1 MQYIIKVFF
10 IEKQVRPAY
19 PRGAEKQFNMPEN
32 QNNPPEETRADP
44 AGKSEVAQ
52 TPPSVETT
60 ESSASAP
67 ASGGL
72 KPKLKKLWGYVN
84 AFLEYVDEEAP
95 PKPRDPNVPES
106 KLKKGW
112 RRFNAFLDAL
122 EAEEPAPRQPAEEKT
137 FRESVRDFKSR
148 WYDDES
154 RRKMLR
160 KAGSVCWTL
169 FFLGMIVIFF
179 FVLTVY
185 GTVRALDYIDAN
197 RVLLYPSDE
206 VMRFVAAEHETLEK
220 TACPLTT
227 VQGKCEDIPLDRFD
241 EKCREALKPL
251 KIYSDEYGVYLVTGK
266 DWYSGEH
273 GIFIARD
280 EEKMPPALTWA
291 WLEGRVFAYG
301 IFD

>member
-1 MQYIIKVFF
+1 MRNKD
-10 IEKQVRPAY
+10 RPAK
-19 PRGAEKQFNMPEN
+19 PCGAGNSFSMTEL
-32 QNNPPEETRADP
+32 QNSPAEETG
-44 AGKSEVAQ
+44 AGPDVKTGGSQ
-52 TPPSVETT
+52 M
-60 ESSASAP
+60 SSAGPEPAASESAC
-67 ASGGL
+67 GL
-72 KPKLKKLWGYVN
+72 KSKLKKLGGYVN
-84 AFLEYVDEEAP
+84 AFLDYVDEEAP
-95 PKPRDPNVPES
+95 SSPKDPDAPES

-112 RRFNAFLDAL
+112 RQFNSFLDAL
-122 EAEEPAPRQPAEEKT
+122 EARDPAPQPAEQKT
-137 FRESVRDFKSR
+137 FGETVSDFKTCR
-148 WYDDES
+148 RDGAG
-154 RRKMLR
+154 RRKMLK
-160 KAGSVCWTL
+160 KAGGFCWTM
-169 FFLGMIVIFF
+169 FFLGMIALLL
-179 FVLTVY
+179 FVLTLY
-185 GTVRALDYIDAN
+185 GTIRALDYIDEN
-197 RVLLYPSDE
+197 RGRLYPSDE
-206 VMRFVAAEHETLEK
+206 VMKYLAAEHETLEK